1 MRAWGGPDQG
11 LQAGGLQQP
20 KRTPR
25 SRGRSPKS
33 RPWRDRLLPK
43 ALKEGSSCVSP
54 PLGAPGVPG
63 LVAASLQPLSL
74 WSPGLLL
81 GLCVLFSSYKDMVIG
96 PGPLLQEHLIFA
108 RSCLQKPYFCL
119 RLRGKPLTCGGPR
132 VRWSPLLGTQE
143 GGERLASGDRPGL
156 WSEACVQTSLRLRAT
171 PSAPSLSF
179 PLHRVEI
186 KLWNPWGSR
195 QGQRRKQTGEPG
207 RLQSSGPLWAL
218 FSFCSTKLWIK
229 IRYKSE
235 Y

>member
-81 GLCVLFSSYKDMVIG
+81 GLCVLFSSYKDTVVG
-96 PGPLLQEHLIFA
+96 PGHLLQDSLIFT
-108 RSCLQKPYFCL
+108 RSCLQKPYFL
-119 RLRGKPLTCGGPR
+119 RRSPPQP
-132 VRWSPLLGTQE
+132 VRLGCPHIFSGVPSSSPPHPGE
-143 GGERLASGDRPGL
+143 GGHSGQGPG
-156 WSEACVQTSLRLRAT
+156 ACGDSWR
-171 PSAPSLSF
+171 S
-179 PLHRVEI
+179 
-186 KLWNPWGSR
+186 NG
-195 QGQRRKQTGEPG
+195 
-207 RLQSSGPLWAL
+207 
-218 FSFCSTKLWIK
+218 
-229 IRYKSE
+229 
-235 Y
+235 